1 MPVSAI
7 TQDLTQGH
15 VGRQLW
21 TFALPFMA
29 CNCLQS
35 FYSMV
40 DMIVV
45 GKYVGTACLSAVSI
59 GSQLT
64 TMFMTVGL
72 GLCTGGQVYI
82 SQLVGA
88 KDYKAL
94 NRVIG
99 TMFTTI
105 GLLAL
110 LLTAIGLLFHTPM
123 LNAMNTPAESME
135 EAVRYLVVCSWG
147 TVFIYGYNA
156 VCAVLRGMGDSKHPL
171 LFVGIATIVNVVL
184 DLLFV
189 VVFHWGA
196 MGAALATVIGQAS
209 AFLFAMF
216 FLYRRRDS
224 FVFDFKRASFAIQ
237 TDKLKVFLKLGL
249 PITLQSNAV
258 TFSMLFISSRANAFG
273 LVATAVYGV
282 GQKLYSVVSIVSA
295 SVQASA
301 ASVVGQNMGAG
312 RLDRVKQ
319 SVYWAWGGNLIAFI
333 FVTAACL
340 LFPTQIF
347 ALFDHSPEVLAMA
360 PDYMFINIFLFLAFF
375 LMSTTLAL
383 INGVGFTMLNFL
395 IGLLDG
401 VVVRIPLC
409 LMLCDHMGLYGIF
422 WGNTLASYVTV
433 LLGGAY
439 FFSGLWKKRK
449 SLAAPETDIQACT
462 DH

>member
-1 MPVSAI
+1 MPAI
-7 TQDLTQGH
+7 TRDLTQGH

-40 DMIVV
+40 DMMVV
-45 GKYVGTACLSAVSI
+45 GKFVGTACLSAVSI

-64 TMFMTVGL
+64 NMFMTVGL
-72 GLCTGGQVYI
+72 GLCTGGQIYI
-82 SQLVGA
+82 AQLVGA
-88 KDYKAL
+88 RDHKAL

-110 LLTAIGLLFHTPM
+110 LLTVVGLLFHTPM
-123 LNAMNTPAESME
+123 LTAMNTPAESMT
-135 EAVRYLVVCSWG
+135 EAVHYLVVCSG
-147 TVFIYGYNA
+147 GMIFIYGYNA
-156 VCAVLRGMGDSKHPL
+156 VCAVLRGMGDSTHPL
-171 LFVGIATIVNVVL
+171 LFVAIATAVNVVL

-189 VVFHWGA
+189 AVFHWDA
-196 MGAALATVIGQAS
+196 MGAALATVIGQAA
-209 AFLFAMF
+209 AFLFAIF
-216 FLYRRRDS
+216 FLYRRRAS
-224 FVFDFKRASFAIQ
+224 FVFDFKPSSFAIQ
-237 TDKLKVFLKLGL
+237 SRELKVFLKLGL

-258 TFSMLFISSRANAFG
+258 TFSMLFISSRANSFG
-273 LVATAVYGV
+273 LVASAVYGV
-282 GQKLYSVVSIVSA
+282 GQKLYSVVSIVSS

-319 SVYWAWGGNLIAFI
+319 SVYWAWGGNLIAFV
-333 FVTAACL
+333 FVASASL

-347 ALFDHSPEVLAMA
+347 ALFDSSPEVLAMA
-360 PDYMFINIFLFLAFF
+360 PDYMFINIFLFLGFF
-375 LMSTTLAL
+375 LMSPTLAL

-409 LMLCDHMGLYGIF
+409 LFLCDQIGLYGIF

-433 LLGGAY
+433 ILGGAY
-439 FFSGLWKKRK
+439 FFSGRWKKRK
-449 SLAAPETDIQACT
+449 SLASAAPAEPLPDS
-462 DH
+462 